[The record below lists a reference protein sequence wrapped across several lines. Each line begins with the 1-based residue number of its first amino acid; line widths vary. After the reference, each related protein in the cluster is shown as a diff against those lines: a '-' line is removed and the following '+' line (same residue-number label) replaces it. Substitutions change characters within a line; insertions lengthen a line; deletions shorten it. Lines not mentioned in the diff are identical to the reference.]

1 MRERRSGKE
10 VTRKVSTKGY
20 SSYRGRG
27 PRWKILLAI
36 VLVLVIAVAA
46 SVIYLQ
52 QFIVYGADGSRQ
64 IRLPWQTEEREPPP
78 DGEGEDPAGTPEVD
92 VVVQEPES
100 QRPQET
106 VALSMPAQPIG
117 QSTWGDFKLNVLYG
131 PSAVSYNAVAV
142 RLKTS
147 NGTIYF
153 DSPSAVSGAAD
164 TELDTAAALADIT
177 GQEGLYTIASMA
189 CLQDFK
195 AANAD
200 VEGRGLKNTG
210 GYIFYD
216 GNNSLWLDPAKPSA
230 REYVCALAKEIAELG
245 FDELLLTDFGYP
257 TVGKI
262 NKINYNTDV
271 PLADN
276 LDLLLGDL
284 NTALESYDILLS
296 VEVPEAV
303 IKEGPDAVSGLDLSR
318 LVGRVDRVYA
328 VTTPEKAAALS
339 DRVSQ
344 AAGEGEAA
352 EFVPELAE
360 DSSAL
365 TGSRLILAE

>member
-1 MRERRSGKE
+1 MVG
-10 VTRKVSTKGY
+10 TKGY

-27 PRWKILLAI
+27 PKWKILLAI
-36 VLVLVIAVAA
+36 LLVLVIAVAA

-52 QFIVYGADGSRQ
+52 QFLVYGADGSRQ
-64 IRLPWQTEEREPPP
+64 IRLPWQTEEKAPPP
-78 DGEGEDPAGTPEVD
+78 DGKGEAPENQPDVD
-92 VVVQEPES
+92 VVVQEPEDQS
-100 QRPQET
+100 PKETAAFSLPAQALTQALWQET
-106 VALSMPAQPIG
+106 E
-117 QSTWGDFKLNVLYG
+117 K
-131 PSAVSYNAVAV
+131 PSGANAVAV

-147 NGTIYF
+147 NGTVYF
-153 DSPSAVSGAAD
+153 NAANAVSGAVE
-164 TELDTAAALADIT
+164 TEMDTAAALAAVT
-177 GQEGLYTIASMA
+177 AQEGLHTIASVA

-216 GNNSLWLDPAKPSA
+216 GNNSLWLDPAKPGT

-245 FDELLLTDFGYP
+245 FDELLLTDFSYP

-262 NKINYNTDV
+262 NKIHYNTDV
-271 PLADN
+271 PLANN
-276 LDLLLGDL
+276 LDLLLSDL

-303 IKEGPDAVSGLDLSR
+303 IAEGPDTVAGLDLNR
-318 LVGRVDRVYA
+318 LASRVDRVYA
-328 VTTPEKAAALS
+328 VTTPEKAETLS
-339 DRVSQ
+339 NLVAQ
-344 AAGEGEAA
+344 AAGAEGKT
-352 EFVPELAE
+352 EFVPELTA
-360 DSSAL
+360 DSPAL

>member
-1 MRERRSGKE
+1 MAGA
-10 VTRKVSTKGY
+10 KGY

-27 PRWKILLAI
+27 PRWKILLAV
-36 VLVLVIAVAA
+36 VLVVVIAVAL
-46 SVIYLQ
+46 SVVYLGEHV
-52 QFIVYGADGSRQ
+52 VYSADGRRQ
-64 IRLPWQTEEREPPP
+64 IVLPWQREERDAPP
-78 DGEGEDPAGTPEVD
+78 DGEEEDPDQPD
-92 VVVQEPES
+92 VSVTVQEPEEKE
-100 QRPQET
+100 PQEIAAGSLPAK
-106 VALSMPAQPIG
+106 ALTAADWTAWSG
-117 QSTWGDFKLNVLYG
+117 ETENKDF
-131 PSAVSYNAVAV
+131 NAVAV

-153 DSPSAVSGAAD
+153 NFTGAVSGAVE
-164 TELDTAAALADIT
+164 TELDTASTLSALT
-177 GQEGLYTIASMA
+177 SREGLHTIASVA

-216 GNNSLWLDPAKPSA
+216 GNNNLWLDPAKPST
-230 REYVCALAKEIAELG
+230 REYVCDLAKEIAELG
-245 FDELLLTDFGYP
+245 FDELLLTDFSYP

-271 PLADN
+271 PLANN

-284 NTALESYDILLS
+284 RTALEPYDILLS

-303 IKEGPDAVSGLDLSR
+303 IAEGPDTVAGLDLNR
-318 LVGRVDRVYA
+318 LAIRVDRIYA
-328 VTTPEKAAALS
+328 ATTPEKVETLSAL
-339 DRVSQ
+339 VTQ
-344 AAGEGEAA
+344 AAGAEGTA
-352 EFVPELAE
+352 EFVPELTA
-360 DSSAL
+360 DSPAL

>member
-1 MRERRSGKE
+1 MVG
-10 VTRKVSTKGY
+10 TKGY

-27 PRWKILLAI
+27 PKWKILLAI
-36 VLVLVIAVAA
+36 LLVLVIAVAA

-52 QFIVYGADGSRQ
+52 QFLVYGADGSRQ
-64 IRLPWQTEEREPPP
+64 IRLPWQTEEKAPPP
-78 DGEGEDPAGTPEVD
+78 DGEGEAPENQPDVD
-92 VVVQEPES
+92 VVVQEPEDQS
-100 QRPQET
+100 PKETAAFSLPAQALTQALWQET
-106 VALSMPAQPIG
+106 E
-117 QSTWGDFKLNVLYG
+117 K
-131 PSAVSYNAVAV
+131 PSGANAVAV

-147 NGTIYF
+147 NGTVYF
-153 DSPSAVSGAAD
+153 NAANAVSGAVE
-164 TELDTAAALADIT
+164 TEMDTAAALAAVT
-177 GQEGLYTIASMA
+177 AQEGLHTIASVA

-216 GNNSLWLDPAKPSA
+216 GNNSLWLDPAKPGT

-245 FDELLLTDFGYP
+245 FDELLLTDFSYP

-262 NKINYNTDV
+262 NKIHYNTDV
-271 PLADN
+271 PLANN
-276 LDLLLGDL
+276 LDLLLSDL

-303 IKEGPDAVSGLDLSR
+303 IAEGPDTVAGLDLNR
-318 LVGRVDRVYA
+318 LVSRVDRVYA
-328 VTTPEKAAALS
+328 VTTPEKAETLS
-339 DRVSQ
+339 NLVAQ
-344 AAGEGEAA
+344 AAGAEGNT
-352 EFVPELAE
+352 EFVPELTA
-360 DSSAL
+360 DSPAL

>member
-1 MRERRSGKE
+1 MG
-10 VTRKVSTKGY
+10 TKGY

-36 VLVLVIAVAA
+36 LLVLVIAVAF

-52 QFIVYGADGSRQ
+52 QFIVYSADGRRQ
-64 IRLPWQTEEREPPP
+64 ISLPWQSEEKEPPP
-78 DGEGEDPAGTPEVD
+78 EGGEENPAEPPDVD
-92 VVVQEPES
+92 VVVQELETRKPAETIAFS
-100 QRPQET
+100 LPAGVLTQTLWQE
-106 VALSMPAQPIG
+106 ALTAKPAG
-117 QSTWGDFKLNVLYG
+117 
-131 PSAVSYNAVAV
+131 ANAVAV

-147 NGTIYF
+147 NGTVYF
-153 DSPSAVSGAAD
+153 DASGAVSGAAE
-164 TELDTAAALADIT
+164 TELDTAAALAAVT
-177 GQEGLYTIASMA
+177 AQEELYTIASMA

-230 REYVCALAKEIAELG
+230 REYVCTLAREIAELG

-257 TVGKI
+257 TEGKI
-262 NKINYNTDV
+262 NKIDYNTDV
-271 PLADN
+271 PLANN
-276 LDLLLGDL
+276 LDLLLSDL
-284 NTALESYDILLS
+284 NTALEPYDIVLS

-303 IKEGPDAVSGLDLSR
+303 IAEGPDAVSGLDLNR
-318 LVGRVDRVYA
+318 LVSRVDRIYA
-328 VTTPEKAAALS
+328 VTAPEKAAALS

-344 AAGEGEAA
+344 AAGADGTA
-352 EFVPELAE
+352 EFVPELTA
-360 DSSAL
+360 DSPAL

>member
-1 MRERRSGKE
+1 MVG
-10 VTRKVSTKGY
+10 TKGY

-27 PRWKILLAI
+27 PKWKILLAI
-36 VLVLVIAVAA
+36 LLVLVIVVAS

-52 QFIVYGADGSRQ
+52 QFLVYGADGSRQ
-64 IRLPWQTEEREPPP
+64 IRLPWQTEEKAPPP
-78 DGEGEDPAGTPEVD
+78 DGEGEAPENQPDVD
-92 VVVQEPES
+92 VVVQEPEDQGPKETAAFS
-100 QRPQET
+100 LPAQALTQALWQET
-106 VALSMPAQPIG
+106 E
-117 QSTWGDFKLNVLYG
+117 K
-131 PSAVSYNAVAV
+131 PSGANAVAV

-147 NGTIYF
+147 NGTVYF
-153 DSPSAVSGAAD
+153 NAANAVSGAVE
-164 TELDTAAALADIT
+164 TELDTAAALAAVT
-177 GQEGLYTIASMA
+177 AQEGLHTIASVA

-216 GNNSLWLDPAKPSA
+216 GNNSLWLDPAKPGT

-245 FDELLLTDFGYP
+245 FDELLLTDFSYP

-262 NKINYNTDV
+262 NKIHYNTDV
-271 PLADN
+271 PLANN
-276 LDLLLGDL
+276 LDLLLSDL

-303 IKEGPDAVSGLDLSR
+303 IAEGPDTVAGLDLNR
-318 LVGRVDRVYA
+318 LVSRVDRVYA
-328 VTTPEKAAALS
+328 VTTPEKAETLS
-339 DRVSQ
+339 NLVAQ
-344 AAGEGEAA
+344 AAGAEGKT
-352 EFVPELAE
+352 EFVPELTA
-360 DSSAL
+360 DSPAL

>member
-1 MRERRSGKE
+1 MVG
-10 VTRKVSTKGY
+10 TKGY

-27 PRWKILLAI
+27 PKWKILLAI
-36 VLVLVIAVAA
+36 LLVLVIAVAA

-52 QFIVYGADGSRQ
+52 QFLVYGADGSRQ
-64 IRLPWQTEEREPPP
+64 IRLPWQTEEKAPPP
-78 DGEGEDPAGTPEVD
+78 DGKGEAPENQPDVD
-92 VVVQEPES
+92 VVVQEPEDQGPKETAAFS
-100 QRPQET
+100 LPAQALTQALWQET
-106 VALSMPAQPIG
+106 E
-117 QSTWGDFKLNVLYG
+117 K
-131 PSAVSYNAVAV
+131 PSGANAVAV

-147 NGTIYF
+147 NGTVYF
-153 DSPSAVSGAAD
+153 NAANAVSGAVE
-164 TELDTAAALADIT
+164 TEMDTAAALAAVT
-177 GQEGLYTIASMA
+177 AQEGLHTIASLS

-216 GNNSLWLDPAKPSA
+216 GNNSLWLDPAKPGT

-245 FDELLLTDFGYP
+245 FDELLLTDFSYP

-262 NKINYNTDV
+262 NKIHYNTDV
-271 PLADN
+271 PLANN
-276 LDLLLGDL
+276 LDLLLSDL

-303 IKEGPDAVSGLDLSR
+303 IAEGPDTVAGLDLNR
-318 LVGRVDRVYA
+318 LASRVDRVYA
-328 VTTPEKAAALS
+328 VTTPEKAETLS
-339 DRVSQ
+339 NLVAQ
-344 AAGEGEAA
+344 AAGAEGKT
-352 EFVPELAE
+352 EFVPELTA
-360 DSSAL
+360 DSPAL

>member
-1 MRERRSGKE
+1 MVG
-10 VTRKVSTKGY
+10 TKGY

-36 VLVLVIAVAA
+36 LLVLVIAVAS

-52 QFIVYGADGSRQ
+52 QFLVYSADGRRQ
-64 IRLPWQTEEREPPP
+64 IKLPWQTEEKAPAP
-78 DGEGEDPAGTPEVD
+78 DGGQEDLTEQPD
-92 VVVQEPES
+92 VNLIVQEPEV
-100 QRPQET
+100 QKPKET
-106 VALSMPAQPIG
+106 AAFSLPAQALTGSLWQEALAAKP
-117 QSTWGDFKLNVLYG
+117 
-131 PSAVSYNAVAV
+131 AEANAVAV

-147 NGTIYF
+147 NGTVYF
-153 DSPSAVSGAAD
+153 SAASAVSGAVE
-164 TELDTAAALADIT
+164 TELDTAAALAAVTD
-177 GQEGLYTIASMA
+177 QEELYTIASMA
-189 CLQDFK
+189 CLQDFQ

-216 GNNSLWLDPAKPSA
+216 GNNSLWLDPGKPST

-257 TVGKI
+257 TEGKI

-271 PLADN
+271 PLANN
-276 LDLLLGDL
+276 LDLLLSEL
-284 NTALESYDILLS
+284 NTALEPYGILLS

-303 IKEGPDAVSGLDLSR
+303 ITEGPDAVSGLDLTR
-318 LVGRVDRVYA
+318 LVSRVDRLYA
-328 VTTPEKAAALS
+328 VTAPEKAETLAAL
-339 DRVSQ
+339 VAE
-344 AAGEGEAA
+344 AAGAEGKT
-352 EFVPELAE
+352 EFVPELAA
-360 DSSAL
+360 DSPGM

>member
-1 MRERRSGKE
+1 MVG
-10 VTRKVSTKGY
+10 TKGY

-36 VLVLVIAVAA
+36 LLVLVIAVAA

-52 QFIVYGADGSRQ
+52 QFLVYSADGSRQ
-64 IRLPWQTEEREPPP
+64 IRLPWQTEEKEPPP
-78 DGEGEDPAGTPEVD
+78 DGEGETPENQPNID
-92 VVVQEPES
+92 VVVQEPEPEAPKEAVAFS
-100 QRPQET
+100 LPAQALTQALWQET
-106 VALSMPAQPIG
+106 VKPAG
-117 QSTWGDFKLNVLYG
+117 T
-131 PSAVSYNAVAV
+131 NAVAV

-147 NGTIYF
+147 NGTVYF
-153 DSPSAVSGAAD
+153 NAANAVSGAVE
-164 TELDTAAALADIT
+164 TELDTAAALAAIT
-177 GQEGLYTIASMA
+177 GQEGLHAIASVA

-216 GNNSLWLDPAKPSA
+216 GNNSLWLDPAKPGA

-245 FDELLLTDFGYP
+245 FDELLLTDFSYP

-271 PLADN
+271 PLANN
-276 LDLLLGDL
+276 LDLLLSDL
-284 NTALESYDILLS
+284 NAALEPYDILLS

-303 IKEGPDAVSGLDLSR
+303 IAEGPDTVAGLDLNR
-318 LVGRVDRVYA
+318 LVSRVDRIYA
-328 VTTPEKAAALS
+328 ATTPEQVETLS
-339 DRVSQ
+339 NLVSQ
-344 AAGEGEAA
+344 AAGEDGRA
-352 EFVPELAE
+352 EFVPELAA
-360 DSSAL
+360 DSPTL

>member
-1 MRERRSGKE
+1 MVG
-10 VTRKVSTKGY
+10 TKGY

-27 PRWKILLAI
+27 PKWKILLAI
-36 VLVLVIAVAA
+36 LLVLVIAVAA

-52 QFIVYGADGSRQ
+52 QFLVYGADGSRQ
-64 IRLPWQTEEREPPP
+64 IRLPWQTEEKAPPP
-78 DGEGEDPAGTPEVD
+78 DGEGEAPENQPDVD
-92 VVVQEPES
+92 VVVQEPEDQS
-100 QRPQET
+100 PKETAAFSLPAQALTQALWQET
-106 VALSMPAQPIG
+106 E
-117 QSTWGDFKLNVLYG
+117 K
-131 PSAVSYNAVAV
+131 PSGANAVAV

-147 NGTIYF
+147 NGTVYF
-153 DSPSAVSGAAD
+153 NAANAVSGAVE
-164 TELDTAAALADIT
+164 TELDTAAALAAVT
-177 GQEGLYTIASMA
+177 AQEGLHTIASVA

-216 GNNSLWLDPAKPSA
+216 GNNSLWLDPAKPGT

-245 FDELLLTDFGYP
+245 FDELLLTDFSYP

-262 NKINYNTDV
+262 NKIHYNTDV
-271 PLADN
+271 PLANN
-276 LDLLLGDL
+276 LDLLLSDL

-303 IKEGPDAVSGLDLSR
+303 IAEGPDTVAGLDLNR
-318 LVGRVDRVYA
+318 LVSRVDRVYA
-328 VTTPEKAAALS
+328 VTTPEKAETLS
-339 DRVSQ
+339 NLVAQ
-344 AAGEGEAA
+344 AAGAEGKT
-352 EFVPELAE
+352 EFVPELTA
-360 DSSAL
+360 DSPAL

>member
-1 MRERRSGKE
+1 MAG
-10 VTRKVSTKGY
+10 TKGY

-36 VLVLVIAVAA
+36 VLVLVIAVAS

-64 IRLPWQTEEREPPP
+64 IRLPWQTEEKEPPP
-78 DGEGEDPAGTPEVD
+78 DGEGADSAKQPDVD
-92 VVVQEPES
+92 VVVQEPEVQKPADTIAFS
-100 QRPQET
+100 LPAQALTEALWQET
-106 VALSMPAQPIG
+106 AKPAG
-117 QSTWGDFKLNVLYG
+117 
-131 PSAVSYNAVAV
+131 ANAVAV

-153 DSPSAVSGAAD
+153 NAASAVSGAVE
-164 TELDTAAALADIT
+164 TELDTAAALTAVT
-177 GQEGLYTIASMA
+177 AQEELYTIASLA

-216 GNNSLWLDPAKPSA
+216 GNNSLWLDPAKPA
-230 REYVCALAKEIAELG
+230 TRAYVCALAKEIAELG
-245 FDELLLTDFGYP
+245 FDELLLTDLSYP

-262 NKINYNTDV
+262 PKIAYNTEV
-271 PLADN
+271 PLANN
-276 LDLLLGDL
+276 LDLLLSELG
-284 NTALESYDILLS
+284 TALEPYDILLS

-303 IKEGPDAVSGLDLSR
+303 ISEGPDTVAGLDLSR
-318 LVGRVDRVYA
+318 LAARVDRIYA
-328 VTTPEKAAALS
+328 VTTPEEVEALS
-339 DRVSQ
+339 ALVAQ
-344 AAGEGEAA
+344 AAGDEGGT

-360 DSSAL
+360 DPPAM
-365 TGSRLILAE
+365 TGSRLILAG

>member
-1 MRERRSGKE
+1 MAGA
-10 VTRKVSTKGY
+10 KGY

-36 VLVLVIAVAA
+36 ALVLVIAVAA

-52 QFIVYGADGSRQ
+52 QFIVYSADGRRQ
-64 IRLPWQTEEREPPP
+64 IVLPWRTEEKNPPASGDEQGPEEGP
-78 DGEGEDPAGTPEVD
+78 DVD
-92 VVVQEPES
+92 LVVQEPEGEEG
-100 QRPQET
+100 PMET
-106 VALSMPAQPIG
+106 VALALPIRPLG
-117 QSTWGDFKLNVLYG
+117 AEDVPPQGYS
-131 PSAVSYNAVAV
+131 AVAV
-142 RLKTS
+142 RLKTT

-153 DSPSAVSGAAD
+153 DSASAVSGAVEVA
-164 TELDTAAALADIT
+164 ESPGETAAALRRLT
-177 GQEGLYTIASMA
+177 GEAGLHTIASMA

-216 GNNSLWLDPAKPSA
+216 GNNSLWLDPGKPGA
-230 REYVCALAKEIAELG
+230 REYVCALAKEVAELG
-245 FDELLLTDFGYP
+245 FDELLLTDFSYP

-262 NKINYNTDV
+262 DKIDYNTEV
-271 PLADN
+271 PLGNN

-284 NTALESYDILLS
+284 RAALEPYDILLS

-303 IKEGPDAVSGLDLSR
+303 ITNGPDGVAGLDLNR
-318 LVGRVDRVYA
+318 LAGQVDRVYA
-328 VTTPEKAAALS
+328 VTTPEKVETLS
-339 DRVSQ
+339 NLVSQ
-344 AAGEGEAA
+344 AAGAEGKT
-352 EFVPELAE
+352 EFVPELAA
-360 DSSAL
+360 DSPTL

>member
-1 MRERRSGKE
+1 MVG
-10 VTRKVSTKGY
+10 TKGY

-27 PRWKILLAI
+27 PKWKILLAI
-36 VLVLVIAVAA
+36 LLVLVIAVAA

-52 QFIVYGADGSRQ
+52 QFLVYGADGSRQ
-64 IRLPWQTEEREPPP
+64 IRLPWQTEEKAPPP
-78 DGEGEDPAGTPEVD
+78 DGEGEAPENQPDVD
-92 VVVQEPES
+92 VVVQEPEDQGPKETAAFS
-100 QRPQET
+100 LPAQALTQALWQET
-106 VALSMPAQPIG
+106 E
-117 QSTWGDFKLNVLYG
+117 K
-131 PSAVSYNAVAV
+131 PSGANAVAV

-147 NGTIYF
+147 NGTVYF
-153 DSPSAVSGAAD
+153 NAANAVSGAVE
-164 TELDTAAALADIT
+164 TELDTAAALAAVT
-177 GQEGLYTIASMA
+177 AQEGLHTIASVA

-216 GNNSLWLDPAKPSA
+216 GNNSLWLDPAKPGT

-245 FDELLLTDFGYP
+245 FDELLLTDFSYP

-262 NKINYNTDV
+262 NKIHYNTDV
-271 PLADN
+271 PLANN
-276 LDLLLGDL
+276 LDLLLSDL

-303 IKEGPDAVSGLDLSR
+303 IAEGPDTVAGLDLNR
-318 LVGRVDRVYA
+318 LVSRVDRVYA
-328 VTTPEKAAALS
+328 VTTPEKAETLS
-339 DRVSQ
+339 NLVAQ
-344 AAGEGEAA
+344 AAGAEGKT
-352 EFVPELAE
+352 EFVPELTA
-360 DSSAL
+360 DSPAL

>member
-1 MRERRSGKE
+1 MVG
-10 VTRKVSTKGY
+10 TKGY

-27 PRWKILLAI
+27 PKWKILLAI
-36 VLVLVIAVAA
+36 LLVLVIAVAA

-52 QFIVYGADGSRQ
+52 QFLVYGADGSRQ
-64 IRLPWQTEEREPPP
+64 IRLPWQTEEKAPPP
-78 DGEGEDPAGTPEVD
+78 DGEGEAPENQPDVD
-92 VVVQEPES
+92 VVVQEPED
-100 QRPQET
+100 QGPKET
-106 VALSMPAQPIG
+106 AAFSLPAQALTQALWQEAEKPAG
-117 QSTWGDFKLNVLYG
+117 
-131 PSAVSYNAVAV
+131 ANAVAV

-147 NGTIYF
+147 NGTVYF
-153 DSPSAVSGAAD
+153 NAANAVSGAVE
-164 TELDTAAALADIT
+164 TEMDTAAALAAVT
-177 GQEGLYTIASMA
+177 AQEGLHTIASVA

-216 GNNSLWLDPAKPSA
+216 GNNSLWLDPAKPGT

-245 FDELLLTDFGYP
+245 FDELLLTDFSYP

-262 NKINYNTDV
+262 NKIHYNTDV
-271 PLADN
+271 PLANN
-276 LDLLLGDL
+276 LDLLLSDL

-303 IKEGPDAVSGLDLSR
+303 IAEGPDTVAGLDLNR
-318 LVGRVDRVYA
+318 LVSRVDRVYA
-328 VTTPEKAAALS
+328 VTTPEKAETLS
-339 DRVSQ
+339 NLVAQ
-344 AAGEGEAA
+344 AAGAEGKT
-352 EFVPELAE
+352 EFVPELTA
-360 DSSAL
+360 DSPAL

>member
-1 MRERRSGKE
+1 MVG
-10 VTRKVSTKGY
+10 TKGY

-36 VLVLVIAVAA
+36 LLVLVIAVAA

-52 QFIVYGADGSRQ
+52 QFLVYGADGSRQ
-64 IRLPWQTEEREPPP
+64 IRLPWQTEEKEPSP
-78 DGEGEDPAGTPEVD
+78 DGEGENPEEQPNVD
-92 VVVQEPES
+92 VVVQEPEV
-100 QRPQET
+100 PKPAET
-106 VALSMPAQPIG
+106 TVVSLPAQALTEALWQQALAAKPAG
-117 QSTWGDFKLNVLYG
+117 
-131 PSAVSYNAVAV
+131 ANAVAV

-147 NGTIYF
+147 NGTVYF
-153 DSPSAVSGAAD
+153 NASSAVSGAVE
-164 TELDTAAALADIT
+164 TELDTAAALAAVT
-177 GQEGLYTIASMA
+177 AQEELYTIASLA

-216 GNNSLWLDPAKPSA
+216 GNNSLWLDPAKPST
-230 REYVCALAKEIAELG
+230 REYVCALAREAAELG

-271 PLADN
+271 PLANN
-276 LDLLLGDL
+276 LDLLLSDL
-284 NTALESYDILLS
+284 NAALEGYDILLS
-296 VEVPEAV
+296 VEVPEA
-303 IKEGPDAVSGLDLSR
+303 IISEGPDAVSGLDLNR
-318 LVGRVDRVYA
+318 LVSRVDRIYA
-328 VTTPEKAAALS
+328 ATTPEKAETLS
-339 DRVSQ
+339 NLVSQ
-344 AAGEGEAA
+344 AAGADGTT
-352 EFVPELAE
+352 EFVPELAA
-360 DSSAL
+360 DSPTL

>member
-1 MRERRSGKE
+1 MVG
-10 VTRKVSTKGY
+10 TKGY

-27 PRWKILLAI
+27 PKWKILLAI
-36 VLVLVIAVAA
+36 LLVLVIAVAS

-52 QFIVYGADGSRQ
+52 QFLVYGVDGSRQ
-64 IRLPWQTEEREPPP
+64 IRLPWQTEEKAPPP
-78 DGEGEDPAGTPEVD
+78 DGEGEAPENQPDVD
-92 VVVQEPES
+92 VVVQEPEDQS
-100 QRPQET
+100 PKETAAFSLPAQALTQALWQET
-106 VALSMPAQPIG
+106 EKPAG
-117 QSTWGDFKLNVLYG
+117 
-131 PSAVSYNAVAV
+131 ANAVAV

-147 NGTIYF
+147 NGTVYF
-153 DSPSAVSGAAD
+153 NAANAVSGAVE
-164 TELDTAAALADIT
+164 TELDTAAALAAVT
-177 GQEGLYTIASMA
+177 AQEGLHTIASVA

-216 GNNSLWLDPAKPSA
+216 GNNSLWLDPAKPGT

-245 FDELLLTDFGYP
+245 FDELLLTDFSYP

-262 NKINYNTDV
+262 NKIHYNTDV
-271 PLADN
+271 PLANN
-276 LDLLLGDL
+276 LDLLLSDL

-303 IKEGPDAVSGLDLSR
+303 IAEGPDTVAGLDLNR
-318 LVGRVDRVYA
+318 LVSRVDRVYA
-328 VTTPEKAAALS
+328 VTTPEKAETLS
-339 DRVSQ
+339 NLVAQ
-344 AAGEGEAA
+344 AAGAEGKT
-352 EFVPELAE
+352 EFVPELTA
-360 DSSAL
+360 DSPGL